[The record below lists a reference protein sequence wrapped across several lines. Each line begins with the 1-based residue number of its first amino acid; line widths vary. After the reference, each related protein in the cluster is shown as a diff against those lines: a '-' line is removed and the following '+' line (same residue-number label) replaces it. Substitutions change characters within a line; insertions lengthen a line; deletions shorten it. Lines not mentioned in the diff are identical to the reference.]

1 MAKIGFDR
9 RAKGPACGPCGFKKL
24 RGHRLSIWPWR
35 DLRLLVSN
43 INRNYR
49 AARITLMLLYWQSN
63 VEHFWLFVIKKFGKS
78 HNYLFSSYFEREEEV
93 RQSLFPSFF
102 FFQQNFLQNLTPPLC
117 HLEKVILLHFLN
129 NCPKVD
135 ISTSQTLG
143 RNNMNI
149 TRCHLPEKNYQTWQK
164 CAKVQFVK

>member
-93 RQSLFPSFF
+93 RQSLFPTFF
-102 FFQQNFLQNLTPPLC
+102 
-117 HLEKVILLHFLN
+117 LLPTKLFT
-129 NCPKVD
+129 KFD
-135 ISTSQTLG
+135 TSA
-143 RNNMNI
+143 
-149 TRCHLPEKNYQTWQK
+149 LPFRKSDFASLFE
-164 CAKVQFVK
+164 